1 MINYWIKIMIR
12 ERGNRMKKLW
22 NGYKKVPFIAKMTVG
37 FLLGIAVGVIFG
49 KEAEILRPFGT
60 LLINLLTLIAI
71 PVIFFTVVLAVNKMS
86 ATQLGRVGWKLILYY
101 ALTTAAAVLIGL
113 GLALWIEPGKHLTLP
128 NVVVDQP
135 TAPNFTDVLLNIVPD
150 NIVTAFSAGNVMG
163 IMFLAI
169 IIGTAMAMM
178 KNAADVQIKEY
189 GNLLTKMVTAL
200 SELFYML
207 LRGILF
213 YMPIG
218 IFAISASAFG
228 GQGWG
233 TLKSLFSFVG
243 VFYLGLIILW
253 ALVYVGFLILS
264 GTPVLNFFKQT
275 REAYTTAFFTS
286 SSIASL
292 PIAMKAAK
300 KAGISDNVVNF
311 ALPLGAIFNSDGGAI
326 RMGISIVFAANI
338 TNLQL
343 STPDLFM
350 IVLVGTLLSIGTAGV
365 PAAGL
370 VTLAAVLTM
379 FGLPLEIVA
388 LIAGV
393 DAIIGMG
400 GTASNVVGD
409 IVGAAVVDKSEEKR
423 LASL

>member
-1 MINYWIKIMIR
+1 MTF
-12 ERGNRMKKLW
+12 G
-22 NGYKKVPFIAKMTVG
+22 FII
-37 FLLGIAVGVIFG
+37 GIIVGVIFG
-49 KEAEILRPFGT
+49 KDAEVLKPLGT
-60 LLINLLTLIAI
+60 LLINLLTLVAI
-71 PVIFFTVVLAVNKMS
+71 PVIFLTVVIAVNKMS
-86 ATQLGRVGWKLILYY
+86 ASQLGRIGWKLILYY

-113 GLALWIEPGKHLTLP
+113 GLALWIKPGKNLTLP
-128 NVVVDQP
+128 DVIVDQP
-135 TAPNFTDVLLNIVPD
+135 NAPNFSDVLLSIVPD
-150 NIVTAFSAGNVMG
+150 NIVTAFSSGNVMG

-169 IIGTAMAMM
+169 IIGAAIAMM
-178 KNAADVQIKEY
+178 KHSKDAQMNEY
-189 GNLLTKMVTAL
+189 GLMLEKASTAL

-218 IFAISASAFG
+218 IFAISAASFG
-228 GQGWG
+228 GQGWD

-243 VFYLGLIILW
+243 VFYLGLLILW
-253 ALVYVGFLILS
+253 VLIYVGFLLIS
-264 GTPVLNFFKQT
+264 GTPLVNFFKQT
-275 REAYTTAFFTS
+275 KEAYTTAFFTS

-292 PIAMKAAK
+292 PIALKSAK
-300 KAGISDNVVNF
+300 KAGISDNVANF

-326 RMGISIVFAANI
+326 RMGVSIVFAANI

-343 STPDLFM
+343 SAPDLFM

-393 DAIIGMG
+393 DAILGMG

-409 IVGAAVVDKSEEKR
+409 IIGAAVVDKSEEKR
-423 LASL
+423 LAKLTKAL

>member
-1 MINYWIKIMIR
+1 
-12 ERGNRMKKLW
+12 MKKVW
-22 NGYKKVPFIAKMTVG
+22 NGYKKIPFIVKMTFG
-37 FLLGIAVGVIFG
+37 FIIGIIVGVIFG
-49 KEAEILRPFGT
+49 KDAEVLKPLGT
-60 LLINLLTLIAI
+60 LLINLLTLVAI
-71 PVIFFTVVLAVNKMS
+71 PVIFLTVVIAVNKMS
-86 ATQLGRVGWKLILYY
+86 ASQLGRIGWKLILYY

-113 GLALWIEPGKHLTLP
+113 GLALWIKPGKNLTLP
-128 NVVVDQP
+128 DVIVDQP
-135 TAPNFTDVLLNIVPD
+135 NAPNFSDVLLSIVPD
-150 NIVTAFSAGNVMG
+150 NIVTAFSSGNVMG

-169 IIGTAMAMM
+169 IIGAAIAMM
-178 KNAADVQIKEY
+178 KHSKDAQMNEY
-189 GNLLTKMVTAL
+189 GLMLEKASTAL

-218 IFAISASAFG
+218 IFAISAASFG
-228 GQGWG
+228 GQGWD

-243 VFYLGLIILW
+243 VFYLGLLILW
-253 ALVYVGFLILS
+253 VLIYVGFLLIS
-264 GTPVLNFFKQT
+264 GTPLVNFFKQT
-275 REAYTTAFFTS
+275 KEAYTTAFFTS

-292 PIAMKAAK
+292 PIALKSAK
-300 KAGISDNVVNF
+300 KAGISDNVANF

-326 RMGISIVFAANI
+326 RMGVSIVFAANI

-343 STPDLFM
+343 SAPDLFM

-393 DAIIGMG
+393 DAILGMG

-409 IVGAAVVDKSEEKR
+409 IIGAAVVDKSEEKR
-423 LASL
+423 LAKLTKAL

>member
-1 MINYWIKIMIR
+1 
-12 ERGNRMKKLW
+12 MKQVW
-22 NGYKKVPFIAKMTVG
+22 NGYKNIPFIAKMTFG
-37 FLLGIAVGVIFG
+37 FAIGIMIGVIFG
-49 KEAEILRPFGT
+49 ERATVLKPFGI
-60 LLINLLTLIAI
+60 LLINLLTLVAI

-86 ATQLGRVGWKLILYY
+86 ATQLGRIGWKLILYY

-113 GLALWIEPGKHLTLP
+113 GLALWLKPGKHLTLP
-128 NVVVDQP
+128 DAVVEQP
-135 TAPNFTDVLLNIVPD
+135 TAPNFSDVLLGMVPD
-150 NIVTAFSAGNVMG
+150 NILVAFSTGNVMG

-169 IIGTAMAMM
+169 IIGAAIAIM
-178 KNAADVQIKEY
+178 KNSKDAQVNEY
-189 GNLLTKMVTAL
+189 GVMLEKFSNAL
-200 SELFYML
+200 SELFYTL
-207 LRGILF
+207 LKGIMF

-218 IFAISASAFG
+218 ILAISASSFG

-243 VFYLGLIILW
+243 VFYLGLVLLW
-253 ALVYVGFLILS
+253 VFVYAGFLLLS
-264 GTPVLNFFKQT
+264 GTPLLNFFKQT
-275 REAYTTAFFTS
+275 REAFTTAFFTS

-292 PIAMKAAK
+292 PIALKSAK
-300 KAGISDNVVNF
+300 KAGISENVANF

-343 STPDLFM
+343 SPTDLFT

-409 IVGAAVVDKSEEKR
+409 IIGAAVVDKSEEKR
-423 LASL
+423 LAKSV

>member
-1 MINYWIKIMIR
+1 
-12 ERGNRMKKLW
+12 MKKAW
-22 NGYKKVPFIAKMTVG
+22 MGYKNVPFIAKMTFG
-37 FLLGIAVGVIFG
+37 FIIGIIVGVIFG
-49 KEAEILRPFGT
+49 KEAEVLKPLGT
-60 LLINLLTLIAI
+60 LLINLLTLVAI

-86 ATQLGRVGWKLILYY
+86 ASQLGRIGWKLILYY

-113 GLALWIEPGKHLTLP
+113 GLALWFEPGKHLTLP
-128 NVVVDQP
+128 NTVVDQP
-135 TAPNFTDVLLNIVPD
+135 TAPNFSDVLLNIVPD
-150 NIVTAFSAGNVMG
+150 NIVTAFSTGNVMG

-169 IIGTAMAMM
+169 IIGAAIAIM
-178 KNAADVQIKEY
+178 KSSKDMQVNEY
-189 GNLLTKMVTAL
+189 GVMLEKFTNAL
-200 SELFYML
+200 SELFYTL

-218 IFAISASAFG
+218 IFAISASSFG

-233 TLKSLFSFVG
+233 TLKSLFAFVG
-243 VFYLGLIILW
+243 VFYLGLLLLW
-253 ALVYVGFLILS
+253 VFVYVGFLLLS
-264 GTPVLNFFKQT
+264 GTPLLNFFKQT
-275 REAYTTAFFTS
+275 KEAYTTAFFTS

-292 PIAMKAAK
+292 PIALKSAK
-300 KAGISDNVVNF
+300 KAGISDNVANF

-326 RMGISIVFAANI
+326 RMGVSIVFAANI

-343 STPDLFM
+343 SPPDLLM

-393 DAIIGMG
+393 DAILGMG
-400 GTASNVVGD
+400 GTASNVIGD
-409 IVGAAVVDKSEEKR
+409 IIGAAVVDKSEEKR
-423 LASL
+423 LAKIV